1 MRIGIL
7 VNGRSHEG
15 GVTTYINTIVDPL
28 RSLGHQVDVI
38 TAFGISPYRPIRS
51 SFTSGTD
58 KALKNRPW
66 MTWAAYQVSR
76 ILLGWHLIRGCFA
89 GRRLEGEN
97 KGIYRVVISIDASS
111 AIVANF
117 LRRFIPFKVVE
128 RVGGLLA
135 KDLVVQGKI
144 PEDSLLHRYF
154 RSQERKAYAGSN
166 IVVPISSWMQNYVKS
181 MAPTSN
187 VAPPMINGV
196 NPSVF
201 YADKENTGELRAEMD
216 LEDVF
221 VVFFPSRLEHRKGVM
236 VALMALEILLKDG
249 ENVALLFAGRGPA
262 EDDIRDYI
270 REKKLEAFVRLTG
283 PVPKEKM
290 RELYNLADVAIVP
303 SITTAGWEEPLA
315 NCPLEAMA
323 CGTPVIA
330 SRMGGLVDSVIEG
343 ETGLLV
349 SENSP
354 PDLAAGIAQVIK
366 SKELRDRLTEG
377 AFRLT
382 SSRCS
387 AIASAR
393 HLNDIVAGV
402 QTL

>member
-1 MRIGIL
+1 
-7 VNGRSHEG
+7 
-15 GVTTYINTIVDPL
+15 
-28 RSLGHQVDVI
+28 
-38 TAFGISPYRPIRS
+38 
-51 SFTSGTD
+51 
-58 KALKNRPW
+58 
-66 MTWAAYQVSR
+66 
-76 ILLGWHLIRGCFA
+76 
-89 GRRLEGEN
+89 
-97 KGIYRVVISIDASS
+97 
-111 AIVANF
+111 
-117 LRRFIPFKVVE
+117 
-128 RVGGLLA
+128 
-135 KDLVVQGKI
+135 
-144 PEDSLLHRYF
+144 
-154 RSQERKAYAGSN
+154 
-166 IVVPISSWMQNYVKS
+166 MQNYVKF